1 MILSSNTCWL
11 LICSALVMLMTPG
24 LALFYGGL
32 VRNKNVLNTTL
43 MSFIC
48 LGIISV
54 EWFFIGYSM
63 SFGKDVGGI
72 IGGLNHIF
80 LAGVGLEPSQ
90 NYATTIPHAL
100 FMLFQMM
107 FAIITPAL
115 ISGAIVERMKFSA
128 YVLFVLFWAILV
140 YNPLC
145 HWVWGKGGWM
155 AKLGIL
161 DFAGGIVVHIS
172 AGISAL
178 VAALVVGK
186 RKGYPGS
193 QFVPHNL
200 PLAVIGAGLLWFG
213 WFGFNAGSALGANKI
228 AVLAAVNTHI
238 AGAAAAVTW
247 IIAEWYHYGKP
258 STLGV
263 ISGLVAGLA
272 TITPASGFVP
282 MWAALIIGLLAGIIC
297 YTAVVLKVKM
307 GFDDSL
313 DAFSIHGIGGI
324 FGTISLGI
332 FAKYGATG
340 LIYGNF
346 HQFLLQV
353 GGALFT
359 IIYCGTLTFLILKI
373 LDLIIGIRSSEEDEV
388 MGLDLSEH
396 GEEAY
401 KI

>member
-1 MILSSNTCWL
+1 MISNVDLVWV
-11 LICSALVMLMTPG
+11 LISVAFVMLMTPG

-48 LGIISV
+48 LGVVSV
-54 EWFFIGYSM
+54 EWFLIGYSM
-63 SFGKDVGGI
+63 SFGQDVMGI
-72 IGGLNHIF
+72 IGGLNHLF
-80 LAGVGLEPSQ
+80 LAGVGLEPSS

-128 YVLFVLFWAILV
+128 YILFTIFWSILV

-155 AKLGIL
+155 TKLGVL
-161 DFAGGIVVHIS
+161 DFAGGMVVHIS

-178 VAALVVGK
+178 VAALVIGK
-186 RKGYPGS
+186 RKGYPSS

-228 AVLAAVNTHI
+228 AVLAIVNTHI
-238 AGAAAAVTW
+238 AAAAAAVSW
-247 IIAEWYHYGKP
+247 VAAEWYHLGKP

-263 ISGLVAGLA
+263 ISGLVAGLVS
-272 TITPASGFVP
+272 ITPACGFVP
-282 MWAALIIGLLAGIIC
+282 IWSALLIGLFAGIIC
-297 YTAVVLKVKM
+297 YTAVVIKVKM

-324 FGTISLGI
+324 FGSISVGV
-332 FAKYGATG
+332 FASYGAKG
-340 LIYGNF
+340 FIFGNF
-346 HQFLLQV
+346 HQLLLQI
-353 GGALFT
+353 GATLFAVT
-359 IIYCGTLTFLILKI
+359 YCGILTFLILKSI
-373 LDLIIGIRSSEEDEV
+373 DAIIGIRVTEEDEII
-388 MGLDLSEH
+388 GLDLSQH

>member
-1 MILSSNTCWL
+1 MVSGADLVWVLVSM
-11 LICSALVMLMTPG
+11 AFVMLMTPG
-24 LALFYGGL
+24 LGVFYGGL

-54 EWFFIGYSM
+54 EWVIIGYSM
-63 SFGKDVGGI
+63 SFGNDIGGI
-72 IGGLNHIF
+72 VGGLNHFF
-80 LAGVGLEPSQ
+80 LNNVGLDPSA
-90 NYATTIPHAL
+90 NYASTIPHAL

-115 ISGAIVERMKFSA
+115 ISGAVVERMKFSA
-128 YVLFVLFWAILV
+128 YVLFVILWAILV

-155 AKLGIL
+155 AKMGIL

-178 VAALVVGK
+178 VAALILGK
-186 RKGYPGS
+186 RKGYPGA

-213 WFGFNAGSALGANKI
+213 WFGFNAGSALGANKT

-247 IIAEWYHYGKP
+247 VIAEWYHLGKP
-258 STLGV
+258 STLGI

-282 MWAALIIGLLAGIIC
+282 VWAALIIGLFAGIIC
-297 YTAVVLKVKM
+297 YTAVVVKVKM

-313 DAFSIHGIGGI
+313 DAFSIHGVGGI

-332 FAKYGATG
+332 FAKYGAKG
-340 LIYGNF
+340 LIFGNF
-346 HQFLLQV
+346 SQFLLQIL
-353 GGALFT
+353 GGLFT
-359 IIYCGTLTFLILKI
+359 IIYCGLLTFFILKI
-373 LDLIIGIRSSEEDEV
+373 LDKTVGIRASEEDEV